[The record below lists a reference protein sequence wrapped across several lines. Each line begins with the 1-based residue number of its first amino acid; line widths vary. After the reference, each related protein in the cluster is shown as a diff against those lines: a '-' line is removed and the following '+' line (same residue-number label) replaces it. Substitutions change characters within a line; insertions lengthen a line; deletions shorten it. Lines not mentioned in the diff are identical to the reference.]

1 MFLVDGRHVSRCS
14 LYALHGDDMNDVVL
28 LGVIAAG
35 LGAYCLLLQ
44 WRYKHLL
51 TMTQLVLE
59 GLKNGDIEIVERKG
73 VFYPIP
79 TKKQEKA

>member
-1 MFLVDGRHVSRCS
+1 MGNDTDGVMHSVPSGVGWS
-14 LYALHGDDMNDVVL
+14 MNDVAL

-35 LGAYCLLLQ
+35 LGGYCLHLQ
-44 WRYKHLL
+44 WKYKHLL

-59 GLKNGDIEIVERKG
+59 GLKNGDVEIVERNG

-79 TKKQEKA
+79 KQQQGKA

>member
-1 MFLVDGRHVSRCS
+1 MASCVGW
-14 LYALHGDDMNDVVL
+14 GMNDVVL

-59 GLKNGDIEIVERKG
+59 GLKNGDVEIVERKG

-79 TKKQEKA
+79 KQQQEKA

>member
-1 MFLVDGRHVSRCS
+1 MGNDTDGVMHSVPSS
-14 LYALHGDDMNDVVL
+14 VGWSMNDVAL

-35 LGAYCLLLQ
+35 LGGYCLHLQ
-44 WRYKHLL
+44 WKYKHLL

-59 GLKNGDIEIVERKG
+59 GLKNGDVEIVERNG

-79 TKKQEKA
+79 KQQQGKA

>member
-1 MFLVDGRHVSRCS
+1 MGNDTNGVMHSVPSGVGWS
-14 LYALHGDDMNDVVL
+14 MNDVAL

-35 LGAYCLLLQ
+35 LGAYCLHLQ
-44 WRYKHLL
+44 WKYKHLL

-59 GLKNGDIEIVERKG
+59 GLKNGDVEIVERNG

-79 TKKQEKA
+79 KQQQGKA

>member
-1 MFLVDGRHVSRCS
+1 MDVGS
-14 LYALHGDDMNDVVL
+14 GGDMNDVAL

-35 LGAYCLLLQ
+35 LGGYCLHLQ
-44 WRYKHLL
+44 WKYKHLL

-59 GLKNGDIEIVERKG
+59 GLKNGDVEIVERNG

-79 TKKQEKA
+79 KQQQGKA

>member
-1 MFLVDGRHVSRCS
+1 MGNDTNGAMHSMASGVGWS
-14 LYALHGDDMNDVVL
+14 MNDVAL

-35 LGAYCLLLQ
+35 LGAYCLHLQ
-44 WRYKHLL
+44 WKYKHLL

-59 GLKNGDIEIVERKG
+59 GLKNGDVEIVERNG

-79 TKKQEKA
+79 KQQQGKA

>member
-1 MFLVDGRHVSRCS
+1 LGDGTD
-14 LYALHGDDMNDVVL
+14 GDVRIVLSGVGWSMNDVAL

-35 LGAYCLLLQ
+35 LGGYCLHLQ
-44 WRYKHLL
+44 WKYKHLL

-59 GLKNGDIEIVERKG
+59 GLKNGDVEIVERNG
-73 VFYPIP
+73 VFFPIP